1 MTLLVIFNHQPY
13 DGSDVTWNALRLIHH
28 AQAAG
33 MAARIFLMNEA
44 IDLARVQEPP
54 AGGEDLHAMLLQA
67 VADGAEA
74 KLCKTCIGRCSVNPA
89 PFAPEVQVGTM
100 PELVDW
106 VATSD
111 RVLTF

>member
-1 MTLLVIFNHQPY
+1 MTVLVIFNHPPY
-13 DGSDVTWNALRLIHH
+13 DGTAVTWNALRLIK
-28 AQAAG
+28 QSQSAG
-33 MAARIFLMNEA
+33 MEVRIFLMNEA
-44 IDLARVQEPP
+44 IDLAREQAQPG
-54 AGGEDLHAMLLQA
+54 GGEDVHAMLLEA
-67 VADGAEA
+67 VAAGAEA

-106 VATSD
+106 LAGSD

>member
-1 MTLLVIFNHQPY
+1 MTVLVIFNHQPF
-13 DGSDVTWNALRLIHH
+13 DGSDVTWNALRLVHQ
-28 AQAAG
+28 AQATG
-33 MAARIFLMNEA
+33 LAARIFLMNEA

-54 AGGEDLHAMLLQA
+54 AGGEDLHGMLMQA

-111 RVLTF
+111 KVLTF